1 MTAKWKRRAGPGWSE
16 RILETMEKRL
26 MSFGAEI
33 VAGVEIERRGSP
45 EGPPSAGD
53 RLRAGAVLGG
63 EQGDDGA
70 EDGIREFAD
79 VVAVSNEIIMADEI
93 AVARPFPWPA
103 PGGSTGC
110 ATLGCRHRRRR
121 RRLLLHVRRLP
132 RRIG

>member
-70 EDGIREFAD
+70 EDGIRE
-79 VVAVSNEIIMADEI
+79 IADE
-93 AVARPFPWPA
+93 VAMGDEIGVPCPFPWPA
-103 PGGSTGC
+103 PGGFTGG
-110 ATLGCRHRRRR
+110 APLGC
-121 RRLLLHVRRLP
+121 
-132 RRIG
+132 G